1 MKRYQQNTAD
11 GAGSTLLKLPT
22 DEYVLRLSESTKKKK
37 KKTNPLGGT
46 QLHTSEN
53 LTLLQVI
60 YNKIELP
67 FKVRHK
73 QKVPR
78 YKIRFN

>member
-1 MKRYQQNTAD
+1 MKGYQQNTAD

-22 DEYVLRLSESTKKKK
+22 DEYVLRLSESLFAKIP

-46 QLHTSEN
+46 QLQTSEN
-53 LTLLQVI
+53 LTLLQVK

-67 FKVRHK
+67 FKDRHK
-73 QKVPR
+73 QKVP
-78 YKIRFN
+78 K

>member
-1 MKRYQQNTAD
+1 MSMFYDFQKV
-11 GAGSTLLKLPT
+11 P
-22 DEYVLRLSESTKKKK
+22 KKKK

-73 QKVPR
+73 QKVPK

>member
-22 DEYVLRLSESTKKKK
+22 DEYVLRLSKSTKKKK
-37 KKTNPLGGT
+37 KKTNTLGGT

-73 QKVPR
+73 QKVPK